1 MAEKRFSSFEQRNDE
16 TVEPVARSG
25 ALNVALIF
33 GVAAVAVTLIL
44 TPFLDRKS
52 EEMASTIAPLPYD
65 NIKTGSIPRTSGTK
79 RYIIRRSLLQEIPG
93 AVCIINSDGSS
104 SGC

>member
-1 MAEKRFSSFEQRNDE
+1 MTSEHFPRSGKSTSGDRA
-16 TVEPVARSG
+16 PVARTG

-33 GVAAVAVTLIL
+33 GVAAVALTLIV
-44 TPFLDRKS
+44 TPFVVGNDKQ
-52 EEMASTIAPLPYD
+52 APKFAATDPYD
-65 NIKTGSIPRTSGTK
+65 NITTGSIQQTSGSK
-79 RYIIRRSLLQEIPG
+79 RYIVRRSLLQQTPG

>member
-1 MAEKRFSSFEQRNDE
+1 MAEEEQYDGLTE
-16 TVEPVARSG
+16 ADGSKWTAPKSG

-33 GVAAVAVTLIL
+33 GVAVIALTLIL
-44 TPFLDRKS
+44 APFVDRRS
-52 EEMASTIAPLPYD
+52 AEYAGVVAPGAYD
-65 NIKTGSIPRTSGTK
+65 DIVTGSISTNSGPK
-79 RYIIRRSLLQEIPG
+79 RYIVRRSVLQDTPG

>member
-1 MAEKRFSSFEQRNDE
+1 MAAEHFSKSGKSTSDERE
-16 TVEPVARSG
+16 TVARTG

-33 GVAAVAVTLIL
+33 GVAVVALTLIV
-44 TPFLDRKS
+44 TPFVVGNGKQAAKFAATD
-52 EEMASTIAPLPYD
+52 PYD
-65 NIKTGSIPRTSGTK
+65 NITTGSIQTTTGSK
-79 RYIIRRSLLQEIPG
+79 RYIVRRSLLQQTPG

>member
-1 MAEKRFSSFEQRNDE
+1 MASEHFSKSDKDASGDREK
-16 TVEPVARSG
+16 VARTG

-33 GVAAVAVTLIL
+33 GVAAIALTLIV
-44 TPFLDRKS
+44 TPFVVGNDKR
-52 EEMASTIAPLPYD
+52 APKFAAADPYD
-65 NIKTGSIPRTSGTK
+65 NITTGSIQKTDGSK
-79 RYIIRRSLLQEIPG
+79 RYIVRRSLLQQTPG

>member
-1 MAEKRFSSFEQRNDE
+1 MAERQSDANVRVSVDKGRG
-16 TVEPVARSG
+16 T
-25 ALNVALIF
+25 LNVALLF
-33 GVAAVAVTLIL
+33 GIAVIAGTLIL

-52 EEMASTIAPLPYD
+52 ADVSKAVVPGQYD
-65 NIKTGSIPRTSGTK
+65 SMVTGSISKGDGAK
-79 RYIIRRSLLQEIPG
+79 RYIVRRSLLQHTPG